1 MQRVWYEMQTPVY
14 LSSSLSKAVVLVFP
28 ISPSL
33 EAYVFCKFQYLP
45 CLPCSLPFFG
55 NARQSHNTNKS
66 NRFKKKLCEFLK
78 RKFLINVLRKSTNW
92 MQLLVLICSA
102 GVMMS
107 VIKSSSGG
115 SKGSKRS
122 NLTERGKG
130 HKVKCITT

>member
-1 MQRVWYEMQTPVY
+1 MYFASSNIYPVY
-14 LSSSLSKAVVLVFP
+14 LVL
-28 ISPSL
+28 SPSL
-33 EAYVFCKFQYLP
+33 GMQD
-45 CLPCSLPFFG
+45 
-55 NARQSHNTNKS
+55 NRITQTNRIDLKQK
-66 NRFKKKLCEFLK
+66 NYEFLK
-78 RKFLINVLRKSTNW
+78 REFLINVLRKSTNW